1 MVVVLESVAHVRN
14 RLGTCVILG
23 FRRKIDE
30 NCVFFHCYY
39 VAISGNSLPTFRN
52 NLSVPYS
59 GVMNSNQ
66 VLLTP
71 EDETDRLS

>member
-30 NCVFFHCYY
+30 NCVF
-39 VAISGNSLPTFRN
+39 SL
-52 NLSVPYS
+52 
-59 GVMNSNQ
+59 
-66 VLLTP
+66 LLRS
-71 EDETDRLS
+71 D